1 MKRKLLLLVVS
12 ALPAVVGLILWATQV
27 DLGFFGLLVR
37 AYAVIFLAVWLLW
50 LIARGLRLFLWRVGR
65 RLAFSYFLIGVLP
78 ILTVASLI
86 LVASYIASGFLLG
99 HLYRDAVHSVA
110 SELRFAASSRLEQL
124 SHASVSRTPP
134 PIHVV
139 FGYYRDGFKIAG
151 PEEAPAHW
159 QSWWADE
166 TIETAAPAPV
176 GVPFVALADGSPTL
190 MAAASEGRYGILALF
205 AGNLDRELSERSG
218 VWVELERSDEEQ
230 RDQET
235 SITVL
240 NREYCFKPPQPD
252 GERTELRDFFHPG
265 IDSPSFL
272 DRPSFL
278 WVEISQPFLDLET
291 GSYAAD
297 HVAAALTG
305 SLRTLAFHL
314 NSRAARINLFAY
326 STLFALAILLFE
338 IWVLAAVMALVMIF
352 GLSRAVNRLSRVTR
366 KVQDGDFSARIEVRR
381 KDQLGVLQSSFNQM
395 SESLETLIASAAQKE
410 VLENELSIARE
421 LQQSLLPDEL
431 EGDERLSFATYFAPS
446 AAIGG
451 DYYDLLPMAGDR
463 LAVVVADVSGHGL
476 SAGLRMAMVKSAL
489 QLLCEQECRP
499 EEILLRLHRL
509 QLDGSGGNRRGF
521 VTATLSLI
529 DSASGELVVT
539 NAGHPPT
546 YLLRGGQVIE
556 ITLPSSPLGGLGS
569 DFGQQSFQLEPNDVV
584 VWLSDGLIE
593 AVDAHQ
599 EPFGYERILTSLE
612 RLAPDATSVRDHL
625 LAAIDQHTGGGPPDD
640 DRTLVVMTYRPPEP
654 SSGDSAPESAPSLSP
669 SSA

>member
-1 MKRKLLLLVVS
+1 MKRKLLLLIVP
-12 ALPAVVGLILWATQV
+12 ALPAALGLILWAAGV
-27 DLGFFGLLVR
+27 DLGFFGLLIR
-37 AYAVIFLAVWLLW
+37 AYAVLFLAVWLLW
-50 LIARGLRLFLWRVGR
+50 GIAQGLQLFLWRVGR

-78 ILTVASLI
+78 IPTVALLV
-86 LVASYIASGFLLG
+86 LVASYIASVFMLG

-110 SELRFAASSRLEQL
+110 SELRFAASSRLAQL
-124 SHASVSRTPP
+124 SHAPVSRTSPSL
-134 PIHVV
+134 HVA
-139 FGYYRDGFKIAG
+139 FGYYRDGYKIAG
-151 PEEAPAHW
+151 CEEAPAHW
-159 QSWWADE
+159 QNWWAEE

-205 AGNLDRELSERSG
+205 AGNLERELSERSG

-235 SITVL
+235 SITVR
-240 NREYCFKPPQPD
+240 NREYSFKPPQPD
-252 GERTELRDFFHPG
+252 GNRTELRDFFHPG
-265 IDSPSFL
+265 TDSPSFL
-272 DRPSFL
+272 DRPAFL

-291 GSYAAD
+291 GSYAAE
-297 HVAAALTG
+297 HVAAYLIG

-314 NSRAARINLFAY
+314 NSRSARLNTFEYWALF
-326 STLFALAILLFE
+326 ILVIVLFE
-338 IWVLAAVMALVMIF
+338 IWILAAVMAVVMIF
-352 GLSRAVNRLSRVTR
+352 GLSRAVNRLSRATR

-381 KDQLGVLQSSFNQM
+381 TDQLGVLQRSFNQM
-395 SESLETLIASAAQKE
+395 SENLETLIASAAQKE

-431 EGDERLSFATYFAPS
+431 VSDERLAFATYFAPS

-489 QLLCEQECRP
+489 ELLCEQECRP

-509 QLDGSGGNRRGF
+509 QRNDGGNRRGF

-556 ITLPSSPLGGLGS
+556 IALPSSPLGGLGS
-569 DFGQQSFQLEPNDVV
+569 DFGQQRFQLEPDDVV

-593 AVDAHQ
+593 AVDARQ
-599 EPFGYERILTSLE
+599 EPFGYERILASLAG
-612 RLAPDATSVRDHL
+612 LAPDATGIRDHL
-625 LAAIDQHTGGGPPDD
+625 LAAIDEHTGGGPPDD
-640 DRTLVVMTYRPPEP
+640 DRTLVVMTYRPPAA
-654 SSGDSAPESAPSLSP
+654 GDSTSESASSPSP